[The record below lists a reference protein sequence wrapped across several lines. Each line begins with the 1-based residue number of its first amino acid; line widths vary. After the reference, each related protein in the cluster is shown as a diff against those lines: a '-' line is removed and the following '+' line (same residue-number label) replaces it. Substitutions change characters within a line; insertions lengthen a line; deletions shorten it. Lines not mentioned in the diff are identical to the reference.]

1 MRAGAALL
9 VSATLAGA
17 LVAAPGPSYVIETVA
32 GAADDGGPATEIAL
46 GGLEGVAADRS
57 GNLYLADAVANRVW
71 KLDLASRTLEP
82 FAGTGVAGFSGD
94 GGPAREARLDRPYDV
109 AIDARGNVYI
119 ADFGNGRV
127 RRITIDGRIETVA
140 GGGSTAPADGLAAR
154 NARLGGPRNLTV
166 DSAGAVYFS
175 DFLEHR
181 VWALT
186 PSGVLFLLAGVGIA
200 GYAGDGIAAQ
210 TLLHSPAGL
219 ALDGTGGL
227 YIADSGN
234 GRVRRLS
241 GGRIETVLEGLAW
254 PVSLALDPA
263 GVLYV
268 ASAGA
273 RAVVRLPPEGRLEP
287 LPAPIPL
294 EDLRAVASGPDGAL
308 CVADRRRLWLVN
320 SRGEV
325 RRLAGMDALDPGAVL
340 ATRTRLVGPIGVALD
355 DAGDLLIAEEGR
367 KAIRKLDAAGLLSTV
382 AAAGLWDPVAV
393 APAGA
398 GDLFVADYLGHRVVK
413 ITARGAVVP
422 VAGTGEAGFS
432 GDGGPAL
439 GARLDRPRGLAR
451 DNQGNLYVADS
462 GNHRVRM
469 ITPAGNIATV
479 AGTGTPG
486 GRGDGGP
493 AREAQL
499 DTPAGLAVD
508 AEGALY
514 VAERGGHRIR
524 RIDPA
529 GRIATVAGDGRPG
542 YGGDGGAAREARLD
556 SPAGVAVDRDGNLY
570 IADTGNHRVRLVGH
584 DGIIRTIAGDGTAGF
599 AGDGGAA
606 HLARLNSPAAVAV
619 DPQGRIYVADLDN
632 GRIRRLTPLVAPPAL
647 EDVTECVAVH
657 AATLKPGPAAPGQLV
672 TLFGK
677 GFGSEVRIGGVPAPV
692 FYRDDGQ
699 INTGLPAGV
708 EPGST
713 VEIEVRENGRPRAR
727 CRLSVVAAAP
737 GIFTLAGGAGQA
749 AAVNEDG
756 TLNSP
761 ERPAR
766 QGSVLTFY
774 ATGEG
779 RTTDEP
785 LPKPLLPVAVR
796 LAGLPV
802 EIEYAGQAPGYPGLM
817 QINIRLPS
825 GLVPTGV
832 LPLELI
838 VGGVSSQPGVTIA
851 MR

>member
-1 MRAGAALL
+1 MGAGAALL
-9 VSATLAGA
+9 SSATLAAA
-17 LVAAPGPSYVIETVA
+17 LIAATAPSYVIETVA
-32 GAADDGGPATEIAL
+32 GAGDDGGPAAEIAL

-57 GNLYLADAVANRVW
+57 GNVYLADAAANRVW
-71 KLDLASRTLEP
+71 KLDLASRTLSP
-82 FAGTGVAGFSGD
+82 FAGTGVPGFSGD

-109 AIDARGNVYI
+109 AADTRGNIYI
-119 ADFGNGRV
+119 ADFGNGRI
-127 RRITIDGRIETVA
+127 RRVTPDGRIETVA
-140 GGGSTAPADGLAAR
+140 GGGSTVPADGLAAR
-154 NARLGGPRNLTV
+154 NVRFGGLRNLAV
-166 DSAGAVYFS
+166 DPAGAVYFS
-175 DFLEHR
+175 DFLGHR

-186 PSGVLFLLAGVGIA
+186 PSGALFLLAGVGIA
-200 GYAGDGIAAQ
+200 GYAGDGNATQ

-219 ALDGTGGL
+219 ALDGAGAL

-241 GGRIETVLEGLAW
+241 GGRIETVLEGVPW
-254 PVSLALDPA
+254 PVSVAIDSA

-273 RAVVRLPPEGRLEP
+273 RAVLRLPPDGRAAP
-287 LPAPIPL
+287 LAAEVPL
-294 EDLRAVASGPDGAL
+294 EDLRAVASASDGAL
-308 CVADRRRLWLVN
+308 YVADRRRLWLVS

-325 RRLAGMDALDPGAVL
+325 RRLVGLDAVDPGTVL

-367 KAIRKLDAAGLLSTV
+367 KAIRRLDAAGMLLTV
-382 AAAGLWDPVAV
+382 AAVGLGDPVAV

-398 GDLFVADYLGHRVVK
+398 GDLFVADYLGNRVLR
-413 ITARGAVVP
+413 IAARGGVVP
-422 VAGTGEAGFS
+422 VAGTGEPGFA

-439 GARLDRPRGLAR
+439 GARLDRPRGLAA
-451 DNQGNLYVADS
+451 DNHGNLYVADS

-469 ITPAGNIATV
+469 ITPAGNIATM

-499 DTPAGLAVD
+499 DTPTGLALD
-508 AEGALY
+508 AEGNLY

-529 GRIATVAGDGRPG
+529 GRISTVAGDGRPG

-570 IADTGNHRVRLVGH
+570 IADTGNHRVRLVGR
-584 DGIIRTIAGDGTAGF
+584 DGVIRTIAGDGTAGF
-599 AGDGGAA
+599 AGDGGPA

-619 DPQGRIYVADLDN
+619 DSRGRIYVADLDN

-647 EDVTECVAVH
+647 EEVTECVAAH
-657 AATLKPGPAAPGQLV
+657 AATLRPAPAAPGQLV
-672 TLFGK
+672 TLFGR
-677 GFGSEVRIGGVPAPV
+677 GLGSEVRIDAAPAPV
-692 FYRDDGQ
+692 FYQDDAQ
-699 INTGLPAGV
+699 INTRLPAES

-713 VEIEVRENGRPRAR
+713 VEIEVRGDGRPRAR
-727 CRLSVVAAAP
+727 CRVRVVAAAP

-779 RTTDEP
+779 RTTNEP
-785 LPKPLLPVAVR
+785 LPRPLLPVDVR
-796 LAGLPV
+796 VAGLPV

>member
-1 MRAGAALL
+1 MGAGAALL
-9 VSATLAGA
+9 LSSTLAGA
-17 LVAAPGPSYVIETVA
+17 LAAAAAPSYVIETVA
-32 GAADDGGPATEIAL
+32 GAGDEAGPATEVAL
-46 GGLEGVAADRS
+46 GGLEGLAADRA
-57 GNLYLADAVANRVW
+57 GNIYLADAAANRVW

-109 AIDARGNVYI
+109 AADARGNIYI
-119 ADFGNGRV
+119 ADFGNGRI
-127 RRITIDGRIETVA
+127 RRITPDGRIETVA
-140 GGGSTAPADGLAAR
+140 GGGSTLPADGLAAR

-186 PSGVLFLLAGVGIA
+186 PSGALFLLAGVGIA
-200 GYAGDGIAAQ
+200 GYAGDGIAGQA
-210 TLLHSPAGL
+210 LLNGPAGL
-219 ALDGTGGL
+219 ALDGTGSL

-234 GRVRRLS
+234 GRVRRLLN
-241 GGRIETVLEGLAW
+241 GRIETVLEGIPW
-254 PVSLALDPA
+254 PVSVAIDSA

-273 RAVVRLPPEGRLEP
+273 RAVLRLPPDGRASP
-287 LPAPIPL
+287 LAAEIPL

-308 CVADRRRLWLVN
+308 YVADRRRLWLVS

-325 RRLAGMDALDPGAVL
+325 RRLAGMDALGPGAVL

-355 DAGDLLIAEEGR
+355 DTGDLLIAEEGR
-367 KAIRKLDAAGLLSTV
+367 KAIRKLDAAGMLATV
-382 AAAGLWDPVAV
+382 AAAGMWDPVAV
-393 APAGA
+393 VPAGA
-398 GDLFVADYLGHRVVK
+398 GDLFVADYLGNRVVK
-413 ITARGAVVP
+413 VTARGAVVP

-451 DNQGNLYVADS
+451 DRRGNLYVADS

-469 ITPAGNIATV
+469 ITPAGDITTI
-479 AGTGTPG
+479 AGTGSAG
-486 GRGDGGP
+486 GQGGGGL
-493 AREAQL
+493 ARQAQL

-508 AEGALY
+508 AEGNLY

-524 RIDPA
+524 RIDAA
-529 GRIATVAGDGRPG
+529 GRISTVAGDGRPG

-556 SPAGVAVDRDGNLY
+556 SPAGLAVDRDGNLY
-570 IADTGNHRVRLVGH
+570 IADTGNHRVRYVAR
-584 DGIIRTIAGDGTAGF
+584 DGMIRTIAGDGTAGF
-599 AGDGGAA
+599 AGDGGPA

-619 DPQGRIYVADLDN
+619 DPEGRIYIADLDN

-647 EDVTECVAVH
+647 EDVTECFVVH
-657 AATLKPGPAAPGQLV
+657 AATLKPGPAAPGQFV
-672 TLFGK
+672 TLFGR
-677 GFGSEVRIGGVPAPV
+677 GFGPEVRIGGAVAPV
-692 FYRDDGQ
+692 SYQDDGQ
-699 INTGLPAGV
+699 INTRLPTGI

-713 VEIEVRENGRPRAR
+713 LEIEVRGDGRPRAR
-727 CRLSVVAAAP
+727 CRVRVAAAAP

-785 LPKPLLPVAVR
+785 LPKPLLPVDVR
-796 LAGLPV
+796 VAGLPV

>member
-1 MRAGAALL
+1 MGAGAALL
-9 VSATLAGA
+9 LSATLAGA
-17 LVAAPGPSYVIETVA
+17 LVAATAPSYLIETVA
-32 GAADDGGPATEIAL
+32 GAGEEGGPATDVAL
-46 GGLEGVAADRS
+46 GGLEGLAVDRA
-57 GNLYLADAVANRVW
+57 GKIYLADAAANRVW
-71 KLDLASRTLEP
+71 KLDLGSRTLEP

-94 GGPAREARLDRPYDV
+94 GGPAREARLNRPYDV
-109 AIDARGNVYI
+109 AVDARGNLYI

-127 RRITIDGRIETVA
+127 RRVAPDGRIETVA
-140 GGGSTAPADGLAAR
+140 GGGSSAPADGLAAR

-186 PSGVLFLLAGVGIA
+186 PSGALFLLAGVGIA
-200 GYAGDGIAAQ
+200 GYAGDGTAGQ
-210 TLLHSPAGL
+210 TLLNGPAGL
-219 ALDGTGGL
+219 ALDRTGGL

-234 GRVRRLS
+234 GRVRRLL
-241 GGRIETVLEGLAW
+241 GGRIETVLEGVPW
-254 PVSLALDPA
+254 PVSVAIDSA

-273 RAVVRLPPEGRLEP
+273 RAVLRLPPDGRAAP
-287 LPAPIPL
+287 LAAEIPL

-308 CVADRRRLWLVN
+308 YVADRRRLWLVS

-325 RRLAGMDALDPGAVL
+325 RRLAGMDAVDPGTVL
-340 ATRTRLVGPIGVALD
+340 ATRTRLFGPIGVALD

-367 KAIRKLDAAGLLSTV
+367 KAIRKLDAAGLLAAV

-393 APAGA
+393 VPAGA

-413 ITARGAVVP
+413 VTARGTVVP

-439 GARLDRPRGLAR
+439 GARLDRPRGLALDGR
-451 DNQGNLYVADS
+451 GNLYVADS

-469 ITPAGNIATV
+469 ITPAGDITTL
-479 AGTGTPG
+479 AGTGSAG
-486 GRGDGGP
+486 GQGDGGP
-493 AREAQL
+493 ARQAQL
-499 DTPAGLAVD
+499 DTPTGLAVD
-508 AEGALY
+508 AEGNLY

-529 GRIATVAGDGRPG
+529 GRISTMAGTGRPG
-542 YGGDGGAAREARLD
+542 YGGDGGAAREAWLD

-570 IADTGNHRVRLVGH
+570 IADTGNHRVRYVTREGR
-584 DGIIRTIAGDGTAGF
+584 IRTIAGDGTAGF
-599 AGDGGAA
+599 AGDGGPA

-647 EDVTECVAVH
+647 EDVTECIVVH

-672 TLFGK
+672 TLFGR
-677 GFGSEVRIGGVPAPV
+677 GFGPEVRIGGTPAPV
-692 FYRDDGQ
+692 FYQDDGQ
-699 INTGLPAGV
+699 INTRLASGI
-708 EPGST
+708 ESGST
-713 VEIEVRENGRPRAR
+713 LEVEVRGDGRLRAR

-737 GIFTLAGGAGQA
+737 GIFTLARGAGQA

-761 ERPAR
+761 EQPAR

-785 LPKPLLPVAVR
+785 LPKPLLPVDVR
-796 LAGLPV
+796 VAGLPV

-838 VGGVSSQPGVTIA
+838 VGGISSQPGVTIA